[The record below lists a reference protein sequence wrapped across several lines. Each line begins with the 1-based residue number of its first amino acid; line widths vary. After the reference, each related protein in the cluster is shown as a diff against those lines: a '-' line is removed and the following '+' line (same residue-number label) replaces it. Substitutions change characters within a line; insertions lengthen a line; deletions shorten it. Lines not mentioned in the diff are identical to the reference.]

1 MGVAHLGVTVLELHD
16 WVTKVVA
23 GQDNDTSEEDARE
36 KQISSSCVLAV
47 ERKCKVTQAWAGVR
61 WVLSLTTRSL

>member
-1 MGVAHLGVTVLELHD
+1 MGVAHLGITVLELHD

-23 GQDNDTSEEDARE
+23 GQDNDTGEEDARE

-47 ERKCKVTQAWAGVR
+47 RESARLPRPGQG
-61 WVLSLTTRSL
+61 